1 MFKNKYVNSADLRIQ
16 SVAKPFGSRANFTTT
31 DSPYVSGVPI
41 PKNYNWLQASS
52 TDDDATNAIKK
63 IILRPSNQGTC
74 GNCYA
79 FATTGVLSDLYCIKY
94 GYAVNPDL
102 SPAYLNINYP
112 TLGGCGGGDPILT
125 LDMMLKNGVTSNRC
139 VDNSACL
146 TNPKCNGSNK
156 GNTPTPEL
164 NGIYEAVGKVC
175 YNNAK
180 NQHHLY
186 YPKASEVETTK
197 SWVKI
202 YPDYDD
208 AMMNEIYQGSQ
219 NNLSGFIAN
228 SVKGLVDYPS
238 NWSML
243 TQSQQ
248 EMRTQ
253 IFRNG
258 PVIGMMCVTSNFMSP
273 FFQNDDFIDVFDGI
287 FFDSVVW
294 NDDGTYTY
302 SDPQL
307 VNINSNDQ
315 QGNITFDGGHA
326 VAIVGYGVSSVSI
339 PLMDFKTAK
348 TVNVKNI
355 PFWWVRN
362 SWTTYWNPT
371 GGLNKGNEKTEMAG
385 CVKIAMYPFNKVTQF
400 DIPLDANSPYA
411 VPSLTTGYIDGLGGM
426 VITEAGVSPVP
437 IMDVNP
443 NSYATTYPELSNSS
457 KYLRDPSYYLSSSSR
472 DVLVP
477 GGIEKTFMGG
487 TKGVLIKT
495 PEEQKI
501 CVKYIIIAPVI
512 LIIALLVL
520 FILVRRF
527 YRCAK

>member
-1 MFKNKYVNSADLRIQ
+1 MFKNIYVNKADLSIQ
-16 SVAKPFGSRANFTTT
+16 KVAKPFGSRANFTTT
-31 DSPYVSGVPI
+31 NSPYVSGVPI

-63 IILRPSNQGTC
+63 IILRPSNQGNC

-79 FATTGVLSDLYCIKY
+79 FATTSVLSDLYCIKY

-112 TLGGCGGGDPILT
+112 SLGGCGGGDPISA
-125 LDMMLKNGVTSNRC
+125 LDMMLKNGITGNRC

-146 TNPKCNGSNK
+146 TNPKCNGSDK
-156 GNTPTPEL
+156 GNTPSPEL
-164 NGIYEAVGKVC
+164 NGIYEAVGKGC
-175 YNNAK
+175 YNNTK
-180 NQHHLY
+180 DQHHLY
-186 YPKASEVETTK
+186 YPKASEVDPTK
-197 SWVKI
+197 SSVKI

-208 AMMNEIYQGSQ
+208 AMMNEIYQGYQ
-219 NNLSGFIAN
+219 NNLSGFITN
-228 SVKGLVDYPS
+228 SVKGLLDYPS
-238 NWSML
+238 SWPIL
-243 TQSQQ
+243 TQSQK
-248 EMRTQ
+248 EVRTQ

-258 PVIGMMCVTSNFMSP
+258 PAIGMMCVTSNFMTP
-273 FFQNDDFIDVFDGI
+273 FFENDDFIDVFDGI

-294 NDDGTYTY
+294 NDDGTYKY

-307 VNINSNDQ
+307 VDINSNDQ

-326 VAIVGYGVSSVSI
+326 VAIVGYGVSNVSI
-339 PLMDFKTAK
+339 PLMDFKNAK

-362 SWTTYWNPT
+362 SWTTDWNPT
-371 GGLNKGNEKTEMAG
+371 GGLKKGNDKTEMAG
-385 CVKIAMYPFNKVTQF
+385 CVKIAMYPFNKVIQF
-400 DIPLDANSPYA
+400 DVPLDAKSQYA
-411 VPSLTTGYIDGLGGM
+411 VPSLTGGYIDGLGGM
-426 VITEAGVSPVP
+426 IITEAGVSPVP

-457 KYLRDPSYYLSSSSR
+457 KYLRDPSYYLSSSR
-472 DVLVP
+472 DVLVH

-487 TKGVLIKT
+487 IKGVIIKT

-501 CVKYIIIAPVI
+501 YKKYIIIAPVI
-512 LIIALLVL
+512 LILALLVL
-520 FILVRRF
+520 FILV
-527 YRCAK
+527 KKKIL